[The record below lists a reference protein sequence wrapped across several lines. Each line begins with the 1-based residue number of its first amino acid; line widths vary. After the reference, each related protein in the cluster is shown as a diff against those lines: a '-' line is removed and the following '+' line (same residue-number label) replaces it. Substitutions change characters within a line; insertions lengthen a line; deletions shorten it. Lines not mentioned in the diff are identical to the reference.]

1 MSKHIG
7 NVIAPS
13 DVLDKQGADAVR
25 WYFYSASSPW
35 LPSRFSGE
43 AVSEY
48 QRKFMGTLWNTYAF
62 YILYAELDQFD
73 PTKHSLK
80 KEALSVMDRWIL
92 SRMNTLVSRVDEHL
106 DAIRITEAS
115 RELSAFA
122 DELSNWYVRR
132 CRDRYWGSE
141 MSDDKEAAYMTLY
154 TVLKTVTLLAAP
166 FLPFMTEAMYQNMV
180 RSVDESAQLSV
191 HLCDYPVCDE
201 SFIDAEL
208 EAEMDRILKI
218 VVLGRSARNGA
229 GQKIRQPLRCMYVQG
244 DPITSSAVDI
254 IAEELNLKKVEF
266 VSDASAFL
274 SYRCKP
280 QLRTLGPRYGKLL
293 PKLNAYLAQDGVGD
307 AIVAAHQKGESYV
320 FELEGTEV
328 VLHAEDVLVS
338 AQQKE
343 GLVSET
349 DNGVTVV
356 LDTNL
361 DDALIE
367 EGLVREVVSKL
378 QTMRKE
384 AGFEVADR
392 IVIGFMG
399 DAKLCGVIEANR
411 SSIAD
416 DTLGVEV
423 RNELD
428 GYTKEWNINGS
439 ALTLSVKKA
448 NR

>member
-1 MSKHIG
+1 
-7 NVIAPS
+7 
-13 DVLDKQGADAVR
+13 
-25 WYFYSASSPW
+25 
-35 LPSRFSGE
+35 
-43 AVSEY
+43 
-48 QRKFMGTLWNTYAF
+48 
-62 YILYAELDQFD
+62 
-73 PTKHSLK
+73 
-80 KEALSVMDRWIL
+80 
-92 SRMNTLVSRVDEHL
+92 
-106 DAIRITEAS
+106 
-115 RELSAFA
+115 
-122 DELSNWYVRR
+122 
-132 CRDRYWGSE
+132 
-141 MSDDKEAAYMTLY
+141 
-154 TVLKTVTLLAAP
+154 
-166 FLPFMTEAMYQNMV
+166 
-180 RSVDESAQLSV
+180 
-191 HLCDYPVCDE
+191 
-201 SFIDAEL
+201 
-208 EAEMDRILKI
+208 MDRILKI

-428 GYTKEWNINGS
+428 GYTKDWNINGS